1 MLRHLGVCIQ
11 IALRALGRN
20 RLRTTLT
27 MLGVIIGVAA
37 VIAMV
42 ALGTGARASVE
53 RSIKSAGT
61 NIILVSAVN
70 YTRGGES
77 MNIASGLGSA
87 TTLSLEDRDAV
98 SAVPGVT
105 AAAAGVRTRTWVV
118 APHRRFFG
126 QVRGTDRAL
135 ADVHGW
141 VFTEGGFPDGDDV
154 VVLGRTAATELF
166 GEGFTARGERVT
178 IGDVSFTVAGVAR
191 TNDADQDET
200 VFMPVAAAQALLK
213 IRHLHTITVSVE
225 QAGDASRV
233 AADITDLLRRR
244 HARGQQPATTAGLGG
259 YQGPGALAIVDD
271 FTVKTQAAANVTKGL
286 YTSVAAFALAN
297 MPKLDE
303 VTLQEMSGT
312 LARAGGTMTALLGS
326 IAAIALIVG
335 GIGIMNIMLVSV
347 TERTKEIGL
356 RLAVG
361 ARRRDVLLQF
371 LVEAVVM
378 SLMGGV
384 LGVLLGIATARG
396 LTAVLEWQTE
406 VTPGTVA
413 LAFGIAAFVGVAFGY
428 YPPAARHASTRSTH
442 QYSRDHRDQDRPHHH
457 ITRSPDP

>member
-1 MLRHLGVCIQ
+1 MIRRLAVSIQ
-11 IALRALGRN
+11 IAGRALGRN
-20 RLRTTLT
+20 RLRTALT

-42 ALGTGARASVE
+42 ALGSGARASVE
-53 RSIKSAGT
+53 RSLKSAGT
-61 NIILVSAVN
+61 NIILVSAGN

-87 TTLSLEDRDAV
+87 TTLSSEDGEAIRGIRGVQAV
-98 SAVPGVT
+98 AP
-105 AAAAGVRTRTWVV
+105 GVRTRTWVK
-118 APHRRFFG
+118 APHRQFFG
-126 QVRGTDRAL
+126 QVRGTDPAL

-141 VFTEGGFPDGDDV
+141 TFVEGRFDDGHDV
-154 VVLGRTAATELF
+154 AVLGRTAAAELF
-166 GEGFTARGERVT
+166 GEGFSAEGERVT
-178 IGDVSFTVAGVAR
+178 IGDRTFAVSGVAR

-200 VFMPVAAAQALLK
+200 VFVSLAAGQALLG
-213 IRHLHTITVSVE
+213 IRHLHTITLAVE
-225 QAGDASRV
+225 QAGDATRV
-233 AADITDLLRRR
+233 ASDVTALLRQR
-244 HARGQQPATTAGLGG
+244 HAKGRQAATTTGLGG
-259 YQGPGALAIVDD
+259 LQGPGSLAAADD

-297 MPKLDE
+297 MPRLDE
-303 VTLQEMSGT
+303 VTLQEMSST
-312 LARAGGTMTALLGS
+312 LARAGGTMTALLAS

-378 SLMGGV
+378 SLIGGT
-384 LGVLLGIATARG
+384 LGVLAGIATARG
-396 LTAVLEWQTE
+396 LTALLDWQTE
-406 VTPGTVA
+406 ITAGSIA

-428 YPPAARHASTRSTH
+428 YPARRASRL
-442 QYSRDHRDQDRPHHH
+442 
-457 ITRSPDP
+457 DPIDSLRYE